1 MITITSFA
9 HIFTSASFLTLSLIN
24 KFLAKMKIVKQGRA
38 KVCPAFAAVTS
49 EQLMGAAARGGS
61 PLLATDIINTTE

>member
-1 MITITSFA
+1 
-9 HIFTSASFLTLSLIN
+9 
-24 KFLAKMKIVKQGRA
+24 MKIVKQGCA